1 MASSEEGPGRAASY
15 SARLSSFGPGGR
27 RSSFGAKLAET
38 VSAEGGELDQVLS
51 MMKPS
56 DHPTFKPFKVTT
68 SNVDPDLFLAADEDI
83 EVIEKHTDMCKD
95 LHRVTRRVFNAAVA
109 EASGKFYAMSKDD
122 VDSFTTSVN
131 QEYLARLKE
140 GEDGER
146 NAQAYVAMSIVRDN
160 LDFTELIQEPVNLV
174 LQELMALQDA
184 SHEVELKEIR
194 AKTISMLENHIDE
207 AVKGSSTLKAK
218 NPLSQS
224 QIHFRDT
231 LVEMKKLFASFQA
244 LEKQYETAVDNHTVV
259 LAELESGNLND
270 EKLDAKIVEASKHST
285 RSAEL
290 KKIKDHKMSQIFQV
304 LEQRYP
310 DIAGSAQNAQQ
321 QKLKSIAMHSL
332 ELDKDILT
340 GKPDHTKST
349 KFIADL
355 LQICQA
361 WLPLFWSLIP
371 ALMEIQQHDDKVTP
385 IKSLL
390 FTEMKSDLFYGEQL
404 GTIVETQASQLWL
417 VVARGSVETMPA
429 LSMGS
434 SEASLF
440 SEIKTGGN
448 GEEVRQSNVEHKNI
462 ISLVLYI
469 KHYHEKDLIHDRRK
483 NEAILNVAW
492 AEFADG
498 PILKACERLL
508 VHWQAAMRLGS
519 EVKWHAFMQ
528 KAIVA
533 LNDRCN
539 GEMQRF
545 LTDEYLNSEKLKSQY
560 ADNCLPLWNKF
571 LSDVSNIARSMS
583 SDSPKKYASPDVEA
597 SKSSLNAFAGTI
609 KPAQAQTK
617 VSIQGG
623 PMSDWVCNAKDCSS
637 CISQTVKDM
646 IMSSRKKQGNNSTGC
661 PATLLCETHHNS
673 HIEGN
678 GVTLK
683 NGKVKEFRQRK
694 NAKSNAVTT
703 DGDSTGDEQ
712 SAGNGKKQGKRHKQ
726 NQKRKERTKK
736 AMALLKEKEKAEKE
750 PEESVPPAADS
761 SDASKKQD
769 FDPSSLSVEQ
779 LSKCVKLVAGLQM
792 ASTADASPAQ
802 EEHQE
807 EAKEMS
813 QASHG
818 NVVKRLMGILSD
830 NKVDPA
836 QVVSSSLKAN
846 AAVAS
851 VGGNISDQ
859 VYIAK

>member
-1 MASSEEGPGRAASY
+1 MASSEKGPGRAASY
-15 SARLSSFGPGGR
+15 SARLSSFGSGGR

-38 VSAEGGELDQVLS
+38 VSAEGGELDQVLA
-51 MMKPS
+51 MVKPS
-56 DHPTFKPFKVTT
+56 DHPTFTPFKVTT
-68 SNVDPDLFLAADEDI
+68 SNVDPDLFLAADEDV
-83 EVIEKHTDMCKD
+83 EVIAKHTELCED
-95 LHRVTRRVFNAAVA
+95 LHRVTRIAFSAAMA
-109 EASGKFYAMSKDD
+109 DAINYYYAMSEAD
-122 VDSFTTSVN
+122 VDAFTSSVN
-131 QEYLARLKE
+131 PDYLASLIK
-140 GEDGER
+140 GANGDR
-146 NAQAYVAMSIVRDN
+146 NAQAFITMSFVRDN
-160 LDFTELIQEPVNLV
+160 IDLTALIQEPVNLV
-174 LQELMALQDA
+174 LKELMSLQDA
-184 SHEVELKEIR
+184 CQEVELKEV
-194 AKTISMLENHIDE
+194 KEKMISMLENHVAD
-207 AVKGSSTLKAK
+207 ALGSSKAKVK

-231 LVEMKKLFASFQA
+231 LKEMRLLFKSFQA
-244 LEKQYETAVDNHTVV
+244 LEKQYETAVYNHTLV
-259 LAELESGNLND
+259 LAELESGTLKD
-270 EKLDAKIVEASKHST
+270 DKLDQQIVEASKHST
-285 RSAEL
+285 RSTEL
-290 KKIKDHKMSQIFQV
+290 KKIKDHKMSQIYQL

-332 ELDKDILT
+332 ELDADILS
-340 GKPDHTKST
+340 GKPDHTKSA

-390 FTEMKSDLFYGEQL
+390 FTEMKSELFYGVEL
-404 GTIVETQASQLWL
+404 GTVVETQASQLWL

-434 SEASLF
+434 AEASLF

-448 GEEVRQSNVEHKNI
+448 GEEVRQSTVEHKNI

-545 LTDEYLNSEKLKSQY
+545 LTDEYLNNEKLKAQY

-583 SDSPKKYASPDVEA
+583 SDSPKKYASPDVAA

-609 KPAQAQTK
+609 EPAQAQPK
-617 VSIQGG
+617 VNIQAG

-637 CISQTVKDM
+637 CISQMVKDM

-673 HIEGN
+673 HIEGK

-683 NGKVKEFRQRK
+683 NGKVKELRQRK

-703 DGDSTGDEQ
+703 EGGSNDSEQ
-712 SAGNGKKQGKRHKQ
+712 SAGDGKKQGKRRKQ

-736 AMALLKEKEKAEKE
+736 AMALLKEKEQAEKE
-750 PEESVPPAADS
+750 PEKSVPPAADS
-761 SDASKKQD
+761 SNASKKS
-769 FDPSSLSVEQ
+769 FDPSSLSVGD
-779 LSKCVKLVAGLQM
+779 LSECAKLLAGLQM
-792 ASTADASPAQ
+792 ASKADASPAQ
-802 EEHQE
+802 EEHQDDS
-807 EAKEMS
+807 KEMS

-836 QVVSSSLKAN
+836 QVVSSSLKSN

-851 VGGNISDQ
+851 VAGNISDE